1 MNMGGKEEEKFTR
14 RQFVKLTAVALGL
27 GVAGG
32 LNLASCD
39 SKPKAKETSDDL
51 KEFSLNLGDEREI
64 KLGDL
69 LWVPDTHTSML
80 KIGGKY
86 WLWLSARRETYLVET
101 KDFYH
106 MEEPQLVFNPDNI
119 YDSEGYRGYAGV
131 GSVIP
136 AEDRLLMF
144 YHQETWV
151 DKNNPRNFQAKVCLA
166 QSFDQGLT
174 WYRKGPILEGK
185 NLAKSGE
192 RVSGAGQPCAVI
204 NNDYVYLFYTDWNA
218 REPDAIHLARAPLGQ
233 AADSKAWQKYLGGE
247 FGQPGEM
254 SESEAVISPLN
265 QEGLGYAAL
274 ADVSYNDYLK
284 QWLAIF
290 EASDGFYAC
299 CSQDLLNWGR
309 YRKIFDFSSNG
320 EWFSYPTLLSPG
332 YASDRE
338 TGQEG
343 ILIYAKSEG
352 GEPHRM
358 FGRNFSLSV

>member
-39 SKPKAKETSDDL
+39 LKPKAKETSDDL

-86 WLWLSARRETYLVET
+86 RLWLSARRETYLVET

-106 MEEPQLVFNPDNI
+106 MKEPQLVFNPDNI
-119 YDSEGYRGYAGV
+119 YDREGYRGYAGV

-144 YHQETWV
+144 YHQETWG
-151 DKNNPRNFQAKVCLA
+151 DKNHSRNFQAKVCLA

-185 NLAKSGE
+185 NPAKPGE
-192 RVSGAGQPCAVI
+192 RVSGAGQPCAVVKD
-204 NNDYVYLFYTDWNA
+204 DYVYLFYTDWNA
-218 REPDAIHLARAPLGQ
+218 WEPDAIHLARASLSQVG
-233 AADSKAWQKYLGGE
+233 KAKSWKKCFEG
-247 FGQPGEM
+247 
-254 SESEAVISPLN
+254 EAVISPVFP
-265 QEGLGYAAL
+265 EMKYTAL
-274 ADVSYNDYLK
+274 ADVGYNDYLK

-352 GEPHRM
+352 REPHRM